1 MDSERDLGYDPPALE
16 VLGTVH
22 QLTLIQDKTLGPTD
36 GFTFNGIPIM
46 NTPPVSVAS
55 V

>member
-1 MDSERDLGYDPPALE
+1 MDRERDTGYEAPVME

-22 QLTLIQDKTLGPTD
+22 ELTLIQDKMFGPTD
-36 GFTFNGIPIM
+36 GYSFNGIPIT
-46 NTPPVSVAS
+46 NKVTTAS

>member
-1 MDSERDLGYDPPALE
+1 MDRNRELSYEPPALE

-22 QLTLIQDKTLGPTD
+22 ELTLIQDKMFGPTD
-36 GFTFNGIPIM
+36 GFSFQGIPIT
-46 NTPPVSVAS
+46 NVPPITNAS